1 MHTGNPASGKHAMD
15 QESRGSCDLRISTCM
30 AMKDSKPA
38 LLYELLNLIFNLSKG
53 DICWRIE
60 FLCFSPGLIGYFVLL
75 SLRNVLLLCN
85 RSEHVSRRV

>member
-1 MHTGNPASGKHAMD
+1 MGRFRGCGRAGKNSPSQAGVVNG
-15 QESRGSCDLRISTCM
+15 E
-30 AMKDSKPA
+30 K
-38 LLYELLNLIFNLSKG
+38 KG

-85 RSEHVSRRV
+85 RSEHVNRRA